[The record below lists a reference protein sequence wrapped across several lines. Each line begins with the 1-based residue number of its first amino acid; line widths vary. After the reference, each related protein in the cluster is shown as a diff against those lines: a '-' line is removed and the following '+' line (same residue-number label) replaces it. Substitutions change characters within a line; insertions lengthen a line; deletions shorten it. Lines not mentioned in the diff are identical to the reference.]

1 MTHSSADASAHTP
14 QHTPHTQHTPPRT
27 SPSSRHRW
35 RTLDIVIA
43 AVLGVVIGL
52 LFTFWNFAG
61 YAGFMALDALTPG
74 FGGLAAGIWLLGGV
88 LGGLIIR
95 KPGAA
100 LFVELLASVVS
111 MLLGSQWAVE
121 TVYAGIAQGLGAELI
136 LALARYRRFG
146 PGMAVLAGVGA
157 AIAAWTLELFT
168 SGNIEMSTQ
177 FLVIYLVCLIISGAL
192 LAGALGW
199 VLTRALART
208 GALDRFA
215 AGREV
220 RGIA

>member
-1 MTHSSADASAHTP
+1 MTHSSSSADAPAHTP
-14 QHTPHTQHTPPRT
+14 SHTGPSHTG
-27 SPSSRHRW
+27 PSTRHRW

-74 FGGLAAGIWLLGGV
+74 FGGLATGIWLLGGV

-100 LFVELLASVVS
+100 LFVELLAAVVS

-121 TVYAGIAQGLGAELI
+121 TVYSGIVQGLGAELVF
-136 LALARYRRFG
+136 LLARYRRFG
-146 PGMAVLAGVGA
+146 LGMAVLAGIGA
-157 AIAAWTLELFT
+157 AIAAWILELFT
-168 SGNIEMSTQ
+168 SGNIEMSAQ
-177 FLVIYLVCLIISGAL
+177 FLTIYLVCLIVSGAV
-192 LAGALGW
+192 LAGVLGW
-199 VLTRALART
+199 VLTRSLART

>member
-1 MTHSSADASAHTP
+1 MTHSQTPTHSTEPRPARTAAHAPT
-14 QHTPHTQHTPPRT
+14 RF
-27 SPSSRHRW
+27 RW

-74 FGGLAAGIWLLGGV
+74 FGGLVAGVWLLGGV

-100 LFVELLASVVS
+100 LFVELLAAVVS

-121 TVYAGIAQGLGAELI
+121 TVYSGVAQGLGAEVIFL
-136 LALARYRRFG
+136 LTRYRRFG
-146 PGMAVLAGVGA
+146 VGTAVLAGIGA
-157 AIAAWTLELFT
+157 ALFAWTLELFL

-177 FLVIYLVCLIISGAL
+177 FLVIYLVSLVVSGAV
-192 LAGALGW
+192 LAGLAGW
-199 VLTRALART
+199 ALTRALART

-220 RGIA
+220 RGLA

>member
-1 MTHSSADASAHTP
+1 MPFVVRKALRDDAFTDAHPFDRAAAHAPT
-14 QHTPHTQHTPPRT
+14 RF
-27 SPSSRHRW
+27 RW

-74 FGGLAAGIWLLGGV
+74 FGGLVAGVWLLGGV

-100 LFVELLASVVS
+100 LFVELLAAVVS

-121 TVYAGIAQGLGAELI
+121 TVYSGIAQGLGAELI
-136 LALARYRRFG
+136 LLLGRYRRRSCPPSKLRSTPPFG
-146 PGMAVLAGVGA
+146 RICRCGAGSPGRR
-157 AIAAWTLELFT
+157 
-168 SGNIEMSTQ
+168 S
-177 FLVIYLVCLIISGAL
+177 C
-192 LAGALGW
+192 
-199 VLTRALART
+199 RR
-208 GALDRFA
+208 
-215 AGREV
+215 
-220 RGIA
+220 